1 MVNGR
6 WTIGWSP
13 VETIIIRSRE
23 FSNEIQ
29 WKWFGAIWFYEVFA
43 GFCVP
48 CVCVRSFFFCE
59 WVSKSHKFRW
69 NILRISIAI
78 VWWYMFPWFVLNRMR
93 ITEYFQ
99 ISKHTCFAHE
109 QNLIVV
115 IRKRRNTTRESDK
128 SKTNENQEV
137 KPLRTLCVCVC
148 VFLTIQK
155 HLLHSN
161 FNLQSNNS
169 QT

>member
-1 MVNGR
+1 
-6 WTIGWSP
+6 
-13 VETIIIRSRE
+13 
-23 FSNEIQ
+23 
-29 WKWFGAIWFYEVFA
+29 
-43 GFCVP
+43 
-48 CVCVRSFFFCE
+48 
-59 WVSKSHKFRW
+59 
-69 NILRISIAI
+69 
-78 VWWYMFPWFVLNRMR
+78 MFPWFVLNRMR

-148 VFLTIQK
+148 VPYYTKAFTSLK
-155 HLLHSN
+155 L
-161 FNLQSNNS
+161 
-169 QT
+169 